1 MSRATRTL
9 VLAFALLGL
18 GSSLASAWVH
28 YRLLRDPSYTSFCD
42 FSSTFSCQAVYSSP
56 FGTFRGVPVAVP
68 GVIWFALV
76 LLLGV
81 AAGSRPRQG
90 GSDTLRLNVQGYLF
104 VLSTLALAVVM
115 YLGYASFVI
124 LKAVCILCVMT
135 YLAVVGIFLSVGG
148 ANDVPVRSLPR
159 RAMADLR
166 ALVRAPVALVLAL
179 LFVVGSVSLVAFFPR
194 DAGGS
199 AATPAAAALPAP
211 MPAAQQSEFE
221 RWYSSQPRVPIA
233 EPTDGAAVV
242 IIKFN
247 DFQCPACGTTYLN
260 YRPILA
266 KWAAERP
273 GSVKFVA
280 KDYPLDPECNP
291 NVTSAMHEAGCEAA
305 VAVRLSRERN
315 RADAMEEWLY
325 THQAGLTSQAVK
337 QAARDI
343 GGVTDFD
350 ARQAA
355 TLGIIR
361 GDIQLATQLGVR
373 VTPTFY
379 INGVKVEGGLR
390 PEYFD
395 AAIAYEL
402 KQAGQSAATPR

>member
-1 MSRATRTL
+1 M
-9 VLAFALLGL
+9 
-18 GSSLASAWVH
+18 
-28 YRLLRDPSYTSFCD
+28 
-42 FSSTFSCQAVYSSP
+42 
-56 FGTFRGVPVAVP
+56 
-68 GVIWFALV
+68 
-76 LLLGV
+76 
-81 AAGSRPRQG
+81 
-90 GSDTLRLNVQGYLF
+90 
-104 VLSTLALAVVM
+104 
-115 YLGYASFVI
+115 
-124 LKAVCILCVMT
+124 
-135 YLAVVGIFLSVGG
+135 
-148 ANDVPVRSLPR
+148 
-159 RAMADLR
+159 
-166 ALVRAPVALVLAL
+166 LAL
-179 LFVVGSVSLVAFFPR
+179 LFVAGSVSLVAFFPR
-194 DAGGS
+194 DAGGVS
-199 AATPAAAALPAP
+199 APAAAAAP
-211 MPAAQQSEFE
+211 PPPLPAAQQSEFE

-233 EPTDGAAVV
+233 EPADGAAVV

-273 GSVKFVA
+273 GAVKFVA
-280 KDYPLDPECNP
+280 KDYPLDPKCNP
-291 NVTSAMHEAGCEAA
+291 NVTAAMHAAACEAA

-325 THQAGLTSQAVK
+325 AHQTGLTPEAVR

-350 ARQAA
+350 ARLSA
-355 TLGIIR
+355 TLGFIR
-361 GDIQLATQLGVR
+361 GDIQLGTQLGVR